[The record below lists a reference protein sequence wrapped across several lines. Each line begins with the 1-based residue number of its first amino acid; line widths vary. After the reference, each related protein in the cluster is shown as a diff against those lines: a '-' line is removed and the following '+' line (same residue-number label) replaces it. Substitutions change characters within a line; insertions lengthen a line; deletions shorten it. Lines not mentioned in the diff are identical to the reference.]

1 MEFLKKPS
9 LLWVGQE
16 PNHTDGNKIEKGD
29 VSADKQHGNDHNEC
43 GIPELLVFFE
53 AALAIIP
60 RPLHLR
66 QFCAYLTEV
75 GGNFITHRENFE
87 WTKVAEQARRDS
99 NPQQTVLETA
109 TLPIELL
116 A

>member
-1 MEFLKKPS
+1 MKLG
-9 LLWVGQE
+9 LGQI
-16 PNHTDGNKIEKGD
+16 TDHIDGDKIEKGN
-29 VSADKQHGNDHNEC
+29 VTANKKHGDDDNQR
-43 GIPELLVFFE
+43 GIPEFLV
-53 AALAIIP
+53 ALKTTFAVVP

-66 QFCAYLTEV
+66 QFSAHLANVADDSISHKICGV
-75 GGNFITHRENFE
+75 NGR
-87 WTKVAEQARRDS
+87 TKDAEQARRDS

>member
-1 MEFLKKPS
+1 LGFFVFFLS
-9 LLWVGQE
+9 LL
-16 PNHTDGNKIEKGD
+16 ILF
-29 VSADKQHGNDHNEC
+29 A
-43 GIPELLVFFE
+43 VFFS
-53 AALAIIP
+53 IFIP

-66 QFCAYLTEV
+66 QFCADFTEV
-75 GGNFITHRENFE
+75 GGDFITHRENSE
-87 WTKVAEQARRDS
+87 RTKDAEQARRDS